1 MRSFGSGGSGL
12 RAGNEEEDERASVN
26 EVLVE

>member
-1 MRSFGSGGSGL
+1 MGSFGGGGSGL
-12 RAGNEEEDERASVN
+12 RGGNEEDERASVN